1 MVLNFLCAFTGL
13 TSGLMIGIYLR
24 ENGFSSSVRNS
35 FMTFNGFELKKEKP
49 FVKGSTDYLFNY
61 FSEEKTKHIDM
72 EVLFKEQFDKAKHL
86 KANKKI

>member
-1 MVLNFLCAFTGL
+1 
-13 TSGLMIGIYLR
+13 
-24 ENGFSSSVRNS
+24 
-35 FMTFNGFELKKEKP
+35 MTFNGFELNKEKP
-49 FVKGSTDYLFNY
+49 FVKWSTDNLFNY